1 MDCNDSTVS
10 GNVLA
15 EQFSIMTILLWL
27 YMYHINMSRVH
38 TEQTWFDN
46 YQLSMDTE

>member
-1 MDCNDSTVS
+1 MNCNESTVS

-27 YMYHINMSRVH
+27 YHINMSRVH